1 MIVLDQA
8 ALGISAV
15 QHPAD
20 IRREVILHITTKD
33 IRHLDQG
40 VLVDIFTDIED
51 QTVNLAYA

>member
-1 MIVLDQA
+1 MTVLDQA
-8 ALGISAV
+8 VPDISVA

-33 IRHLDQG
+33 IQPLDQG

-51 QTVNLAYA
+51 QTVDLAYA